1 MRALAGLVL
10 ALSIPLCGCGAR
22 TGLSE
27 DACEGR
33 CVEDGVFCNG
43 VTRCDPDTRTCVT
56 VAVPTCDDGIEC
68 TVDSCDGA
76 SDACVHVEVDRDE
89 DGDGVSACGGDC
101 NDRDAAIHP
110 GAPERCDGVD
120 DDCDGRIDEG
130 VLSACGDCR
139 RGCRVLAV
147 PGDGESWRDADES
160 GAVEVASD
168 GRLELQ
174 RTGSDSYF
182 AWIASMD
189 EGTLVKLDTRDGSQS
204 GEYDSVIL
212 DGVSHPEPPGAPCD
226 RFARSG
232 NCPSRTAVAL
242 DGAVFVANRA
252 FEGQGTVTKIA
263 GDEADCIDRD
273 GDGVID
279 TSRDLDGNGRIDRD
293 RGEFLGQEDECIL
306 WTVDV
311 GGIGAVPRSLAIDM
325 DGDVWVGLHEEQR
338 VLELD
343 PDDGSVLR
351 SIDVGPEFRPYG
363 AAITG
368 NGIMWLADT
377 ATEFLAGGFIRSVDT
392 RTGAVGPRLAAGG
405 GDRCSGSYGIAV
417 DERGRVW
424 MAGFTCP
431 AVLRYDPAADR
442 WRRFDLPQSELLR
455 GIAVDD
461 RGWVYVTASH
471 TTPTFDPGDISRVTR
486 FRADDGSRMQVFDTR
501 GAGSIGVGLDH
512 ERRVWVVN
520 EGSSTATRLDPDTGA
535 QLEVPVATRPYTYS
549 DFTGFALRTF
559 TAPDGFAR
567 VVRAGCSSGPT
578 QWERVSWDGEVPAG
592 TEISISLRTAP
603 SPSELRLAD
612 WLGPFPPDADLRQP
626 PGPLSDDAFLEIE
639 ARLRSDD
646 RSRSPA
652 LRQVRVQYYCPAED

>member
-1 MRALAGLVL
+1 MRKLAAILALALG
-10 ALSIPLCGCGAR
+10 ACGAK
-22 TGLSE
+22 TGLIE
-27 DACEGR
+27 DECEGR

-43 VTRCDPDTRTCVT
+43 ITRCDPDTRACV
-56 VAVPTCDDGIEC
+56 AIDVPRCDDAIEC
-68 TVDSCDGA
+68 TIDRCDGA
-76 SDACVHVEVDRDE
+76 SDVCVHVEVERDE

-101 NDRDAAIHP
+101 DDRDADIRP

-120 DDCDGRIDEG
+120 DDCDGAIDEG
-130 VLSACGDCR
+130 VSSACGDCR
-139 RGCRVLAV
+139 RGCHVLVV

-160 GAVEVASD
+160 GGVEVARD
-168 GRLELQ
+168 GDLELL
-174 RTGSDSYF
+174 RTRSESYF

-189 EGTLVKLDTRDGSQS
+189 TGTLVKIDTRDGSQS

-212 DGVSHPEPPGAPCD
+212 SGGSHPEPPGAPCD

-263 GDEADCIDRD
+263 GDEADCVDRN
-273 GDGVID
+273 GNGEIE
-279 TSRDLDGNGRIDRD
+279 TSRDLNGNGRIDHDGR
-293 RGEFLGQEDECIL
+293 EFLGQDDECIL
-306 WTVDV
+306 FTVDV
-311 GGIGAVPRSLAIDM
+311 GRINAVPRALAIDA

-343 PDDGSVLR
+343 PGDGSVLR
-351 SIDVGPEFRPYG
+351 SVPVDVFPYG

-368 NGIMWLADT
+368 EGIMWLADT
-377 ATEFLAGGFIRSVDT
+377 ATEFLAGGFIQSVDT
-392 RTGAVGPRLAAGG
+392 RTGEVGPRLRAGG
-405 GDRCSGSYGIAV
+405 GDPCSGSYGIAV
-417 DERGRVW
+417 DGRGRVW

-442 WRRFDLPQSELLR
+442 WRRFDLPDDEMLR
-455 GIAVDD
+455 GIALDD
-461 RGWVYVTASH
+461 EGWVYVTASH
-471 TTPTFDPGDISRVTR
+471 TVPSYEPGDVSRVTR
-486 FRADDGSRMQVFDTR
+486 FRADDGGDMRVFETL

-520 EGSSTATRLDPDTGA
+520 EGSSTATRLDPETGV
-535 QLEVPVATRPYTYS
+535 QREFPVASRPYTYS

-567 VVRAGCSSGPT
+567 EVRTGCTVGPT
-578 QWERVSWDGEVPAG
+578 RWERVSWDGEVPRG
-592 TEISISLRTAP
+592 TAIAIALRTAS
-603 SPSELRLAD
+603 SPSALGTAA
-612 WLGPFPPDADLRQP
+612 WLGPFAPDADLREP
-626 PGPLSDDAFLEIE
+626 PGPLTDEPFIEVE

-646 RSRSPA
+646 RARSPS
-652 LRQVRVQYYCPAED
+652 LRQVRIQYHCPAED